1 MKYSKHST
9 YINTDGTEV
18 PSATTILHILNKPFL
33 VTWAN
38 SMGFRRKNVKEI
50 LEESSLTGTMVHK
63 IIEAYLMKKMMVFIP
78 VKHVTKELIYRYLD
92 HFFEWKKRHEIEPIF
107 MEKKLVSTRFGGTVD
122 FYGKVD
128 GKYTI
133 LDFKTS
139 KRAYS
144 SMFLQLAGYCYMLEQ
159 QGLQVDQVAII
170 NVNIDKYKERFIS
183 REDLEPY
190 IETFTILVEL
200 FHKWHDLNASDG
212 WGSILDK

>member
-1 MKYSKHST
+1 
-9 YINTDGTEV
+9 
-18 PSATTILHILNKPFL
+18 
-33 VTWAN
+33 
-38 SMGFRRKNVKEI
+38 
-50 LEESSLTGTMVHK
+50 
-63 IIEAYLMKKMMVFIP
+63 
-78 VKHVTKELIYRYLD
+78 
-92 HFFEWKKRHEIEPIF
+92 
-107 MEKKLVSTRFGGTVD
+107 MEKKLVSARFGGTVD

-128 GKYTI
+128 GQYTI

-139 KRAYS
+139 KQAYS

-183 REDLEPY
+183 REDLQPY
-190 IETFTILVEL
+190 IETFIMLVVL